1 MAFGL
6 LISRHICIM
15 HQPPQ
20 KFSPL
25 FCIKGLTICFNQT
38 IRHRSGREGF
48 LYRGF
53 ELIAFFESVSA
64 YLRY

>member
-6 LISRHICIM
+6 LISPPLCIM

-38 IRHRSGREGF
+38 IRHRSGREGLSLLLLSGKTF
-48 LYRGF
+48 AKK
-53 ELIAFFESVSA
+53 IN
-64 YLRY
+64 

>member
-6 LISRHICIM
+6 FISRHICIM

-38 IRHRSGREGF
+38 IRHRSGREG
-48 LYRGF
+48 LS
-53 ELIAFFESVSA
+53 L
-64 YLRY
+64 

>member
-6 LISRHICIM
+6 LISPPLCIM

-38 IRHRSGREGF
+38 IHHRSGREG
-48 LYRGF
+48 LS
-53 ELIAFFESVSA
+53 L
-64 YLRY
+64 

>member
-20 KFSPL
+20 KPSSL
-25 FCIKGLTICFNQT
+25 FCVKGLTICFNQT
-38 IRHRSGREGF
+38 IRHRSGRGG
-48 LYRGF
+48 LS
-53 ELIAFFESVSA
+53 L
-64 YLRY
+64 